1 MWGRNKNRKHGFL
14 IRLFSWLIYTPIQY
28 QCQLL
33 LRILTGLNWF
43 ACEIVLVIFKL
54 NSCLSDQTLYQY
66 LVQAVQMM
74 YLDCCHCSSTDSKHN
89 HFKVPWECVECNY
102 NNFMIL
108 MMFFFKKKW
117 IFHVTIT
124 KLKPVFKSGEVLK
137 YYGQICLL
145 AWFVFLNPKVLSS
158 IIFWVFMKVFLN
170 YSNLVVLFVIPL
182 GIKKT
187 LREKSNFC

>member
-1 MWGRNKNRKHGFL
+1 MREQCSPWGWRLFEVENLIWCCCRRKEGGISEVWGRNKNRKHGFV
-14 IRLFSWLIYTPIQY
+14 IRLFPWLIYTPIQY

-102 NNFMIL
+102 NSFMIL
-108 MMFFFKKKW
+108 MMFF
-117 IFHVTIT
+117 
-124 KLKPVFKSGEVLK
+124 
-137 YYGQICLL
+137 
-145 AWFVFLNPKVLSS
+145 
-158 IIFWVFMKVFLN
+158 
-170 YSNLVVLFVIPL
+170 
-182 GIKKT
+182 
-187 LREKSNFC
+187 